1 MAVKSGR
8 GKSASQK
15 FEEEAAR
22 WGETGEMQECGSD
35 EYAFTKLRCWI
46 GTGGAKTDGV
56 SERLTRYY
64 AAAEA
69 TLEQRLGPD
78 WYDKFLRT
86 RAACSLCGTGF
97 RLENL
102 GMCTHCDALIGYCHQ
117 FDGGF
122 ASNGNFKCPKCED
135 GETVG

>member
-1 MAVKSGR
+1 MAAQVEG

-22 WGETGEMQECGSD
+22 WEATGEMQESGSN
-35 EYAFTKLRCWI
+35 EWGLTVLRCWI
-46 GTGGAKTDGV
+46 TSDGAEADGV
-56 SERLTRYY
+56 SERLTRYHK
-64 AAAEA
+64 AAEA
-69 TLEQRLGPD
+69 LMEEREGAD
-78 WYDKFLRT
+78 WYDRFLRT
-86 RAACSLCGTGF
+86 RDCCSICGQGF

-117 FDGGF
+117 FDGGT
-122 ASNGNFKCPKCED
+122 APNGNLKCPRCKD